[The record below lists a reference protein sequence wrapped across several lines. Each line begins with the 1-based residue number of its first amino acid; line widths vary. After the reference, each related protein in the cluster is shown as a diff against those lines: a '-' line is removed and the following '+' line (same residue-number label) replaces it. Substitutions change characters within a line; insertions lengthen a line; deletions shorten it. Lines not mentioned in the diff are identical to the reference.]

1 MARCSPKPCLPGPA
15 WAPTSWPR
23 YRRSIRASRGW
34 VEMNGPDW
42 DYLAYRLR
50 RSPLTLLGLCMVAL
64 VLLAIL
70 VGPWLLSTHPD
81 RIDLR
86 SRLAAPSAA
95 HWFGTDEVGRDIF
108 TRVLHGGRI
117 SVGIGFFVV
126 LVSATL
132 GSILG
137 GL

>member
-1 MARCSPKPCLPGPA
+1 MN
-15 WAPTSWPR
+15 WPD
-23 YRRSIRASRGW
+23 G
-34 VEMNGPDW
+34 

-50 RSPLTLLGLCMVAL
+50 RSPLPLPGLCMVAL

-70 VGPWLLSTHPD
+70 VGPWLLSTDPD

-108 TRVLHGGRI
+108 TRVLYGGRI

-126 LVSATL
+126 LVSPTL

-137 GL
+137 GLSGVICRNMHTTFIPLIKILL